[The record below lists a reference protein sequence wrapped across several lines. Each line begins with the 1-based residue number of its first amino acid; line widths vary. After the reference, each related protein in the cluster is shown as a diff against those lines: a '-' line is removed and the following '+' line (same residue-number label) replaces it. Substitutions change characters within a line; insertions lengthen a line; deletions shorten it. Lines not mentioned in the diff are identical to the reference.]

1 MKRLIVP
8 AIFLLA
14 LAGVTTILV
23 VHTSISSTPRNNKF
37 LIEEKVRLFDY
48 PEIVG
53 TIKQLPCSGNGWMY
67 NVRVIQPKDGSPASF
82 NYYEPE
88 LRPYRES
95 IYKTEVESYGEP
107 QTNPFKK
114 LLQRS
119 VISSSLIEGA
129 DLIEITIHLTKEE
142 IAALDDKETYRI
154 INECFPDT
162 SKNALLMIIDQI
174 ANDEQVK

>member
-107 QTNPFKK
+107 QTNPFK

-162 SKNALLMIIDQI
+162 SKNALLMVIDQI

>member
-1 MKRLIVP
+1 MENPKQTLSKTNKY
-8 AIFLLA
+8 LK
-14 LAGVTTILV
+14 AG
-23 VHTSISSTPRNNKF
+23 
-37 LIEEKVRLFDY
+37 
-48 PEIVG
+48 G
-53 TIKQLPCSGNGWMY
+53 
-67 NVRVIQPKDGSPASF
+67 
-82 NYYEPE
+82 
-88 LRPYRES
+88 
-95 IYKTEVESYGEP
+95 
-107 QTNPFKK
+107 K

-162 SKNALLMIIDQI
+162 SKNALLMVIDQI

>member
-1 MKRLIVP
+1 MKRLIVL

-23 VHTSISSTPRNNKF
+23 VHTSISSTPRNSKF

-107 QTNPFKK
+107 QTNPFK

-162 SKNALLMIIDQI
+162 SKNALLMVIDQI